1 MKRFKVEDKRL
12 LEPKPTMYI
21 TLSKGPYTKKRI
33 LNKTGWLT
41 KNAKVTECVQYN
53 NLMKDGILALNLP
66 AYTCKRWI
74 ANTGHYMGGTPHVH
88 TFKLK
93 KTKII

>member
-53 NLMKDGILALNLP
+53 NLMKDGNVVGIVGPQRDEDGEL
-66 AYTCKRWI
+66 I
-74 ANTGHYMGGTPHVH
+74 VG
-88 TFKLK
+88 
-93 KTKII
+93 